1 VSRLSAA
8 DFYSTADEAPAQG
21 DILLAAVSRIVAD
34 DMFTPPRWR
43 VLDQISEE
51 LAPPH
56 SPLPALRVAAGRS
69 LVMVTTHDCGL
80 DKEFNAVVDRL
91 LNAAGPGA
99 DKDVVAS
106 ERARTDAEADPQLDR
121 TFQASPLLD
130 PSTVEVAGV
139 AVDQGLLRAGR
150 IVGYLPVP
158 ALVVDGATLI
168 PEAVVDLNYRATLDR
183 LAYTQRVTAVSEVA
197 RGQLRHA
204 LARLDVL
211 RTPTLEAGLS
221 AAVGQELRSARVDKA
236 NPLQV
241 VLTLADGTTLELWQR
256 PGSPPDDPISR
267 SRRSVR

>member
-1 VSRLSAA
+1 MSRLSAA

-43 VLDQISEE
+43 VLDQISDE

-56 SPLPALRVAAGRS
+56 GPLPALRVAAGRS

-91 LNAAGPGA
+91 LNAPGPGA
-99 DKDVVAS
+99 DKDVAT
-106 ERARTDAEADPQLDR
+106 ERAQTDAEADPQLDR

-139 AVDQGLLRAGR
+139 PVDQGLLQAGR

-183 LAYTQRVTAVSEVA
+183 LAYPQRVTAVSEVA

-256 PGSPPDDPISR
+256 PGSPPDGPVSR

>member
-1 VSRLSAA
+1 
-8 DFYSTADEAPAQG
+8 
-21 DILLAAVSRIVAD
+21 
-34 DMFTPPRWR
+34 M
-43 VLDQISEE
+43 
-51 LAPPH
+51 
-56 SPLPALRVAAGRS
+56 
-69 LVMVTTHDCGL
+69 
-80 DKEFNAVVDRL
+80 
-91 LNAAGPGA
+91 
-99 DKDVVAS
+99 
-106 ERARTDAEADPQLDR
+106 
-121 TFQASPLLD
+121 
-130 PSTVEVAGV
+130 AGV
-139 AVDQGLLRAGR
+139 PVDQGLLRAGR

-158 ALVVDGATLI
+158 ALVVNGATLI

-211 RTPTLEAGLS
+211 RTPALEASLS

-256 PGSPPDDPISR
+256 PGSPPGGPVSR